1 MVYLSASRLLR
12 LFAMALFMVSVAISA
27 QRAPTVIG
35 SDGMPMDSSPDYP
48 LYIIDSWSAPY
59 HDDLDELF
67 VLLANQ
73 PADRGF
79 APAISALQRW
89 RDRYYAEG
97 FLRYQELTGRSE
109 PGPVSEAN
117 RGVEEARLAI
127 ELLSAAEWEREFFLE
142 VFDRIAGAMV
152 LLRPDIT
159 PNSRFWHSFRSPGQH
174 ALDDAAGFFI
184 LARAAGIEVLA
195 DTLRDGSYPS
205 AFIDALLSAPPGR
218 QFAGF
223 MSDPVDL
230 IFREA
235 PGSEA
240 LRADDAVLC
249 YNRLIRA
256 SFLEEIRSG
265 PDARWAAYI
274 DDLRRIEENLVQTL
288 PANVSGAELQR
299 QLFLPDGQLSDQY
312 WALLSLLENPFFL
325 DDPDR
330 IAQVESVYL
339 SLLQTLRSDVPE
351 IRRIFAAV
359 SRQSSDAPE
368 FSLAPLGQLRK
379 YAIALYEGG
388 EGIDLP
394 ANWSVITRGVS
405 LADEADYWHLL
416 SGLYPVD
423 VRDMPDDFD
432 SLDEAAR
439 QLLLMIKAAEEL
451 DEALQQ
457 IQPQDPAVPSLL
469 TLRKLILF
477 DDISRTLGDEISSSL
492 PLELRGWLNLG
503 EMILNQALVPE
514 DIDLLFAWEQ
524 MGRSSGDPQAAQQV
538 ILELRRLIL
547 ENESVTENGES
558 SEDPI

>member
-1 MVYLSASRLLR
+1 
-12 LFAMALFMVSVAISA
+12 
-27 QRAPTVIG
+27 
-35 SDGMPMDSSPDYP
+35 
-48 LYIIDSWSAPY
+48 
-59 HDDLDELF
+59 
-67 VLLANQ
+67 
-73 PADRGF
+73 
-79 APAISALQRW
+79 
-89 RDRYYAEG
+89 
-97 FLRYQELTGRSE
+97 
-109 PGPVSEAN
+109 
-117 RGVEEARLAI
+117 
-127 ELLSAAEWEREFFLE
+127 
-142 VFDRIAGAMV
+142 
-152 LLRPDIT
+152 
-159 PNSRFWHSFRSPGQH
+159 
-174 ALDDAAGFFI
+174 
-184 LARAAGIEVLA
+184 
-195 DTLRDGSYPS
+195 
-205 AFIDALLSAPPGR
+205 
-218 QFAGF
+218 
-223 MSDPVDL
+223 
-230 IFREA
+230 
-235 PGSEA
+235 
-240 LRADDAVLC
+240 
-249 YNRLIRA
+249 
-256 SFLEEIRSG
+256 
-265 PDARWAAYI
+265 
-274 DDLRRIEENLVQTL
+274 
-288 PANVSGAELQR
+288 
-299 QLFLPDGQLSDQY
+299 
-312 WALLSLLENPFFL
+312 
-325 DDPDR
+325 
-330 IAQVESVYL
+330 VYL

-451 DEALQQ
+451 DEALRQ